1 MQVRQPKLMRLKA
14 KKMFKA
20 SIDGALPIMLNPGDV
35 ADVDVFTASMLLRS
49 EKAEL
54 TEDKPFINKNYVA
67 PARVNQSE
75 TGLSSLMSVLNGIQ
89 NTLAT
94 LQPAKAR

>member
-1 MQVRQPKLMRLKA
+1 MRLKA
-14 KKMFKA
+14 LKMFKA

-35 ADVDVFTASMLLRS
+35 ADVDVFTASMLIRS

-54 TEDKPFINKNYVA
+54 TDDKPFINKNYVA
-67 PARVNQSE
+67 PTRVSQTDS
-75 TGLSSLMSVLNGIQ
+75 GLGALMAVLSGIQ
-89 NTLAT
+89 NTLTT